1 MFTPGSSALE
11 AWQTNKVEPCLLLQ
25 ASGWTMAGC
34 PGSHV
39 SECATV
45 VAVAGV
51 PGVDSPRLSVSRS
64 SSQVSYH
71 GCRKVR

>member
-51 PGVDSPRLSVSRS
+51 PRCGFATVVRVALLFAGVVSW
-64 SSQVSYH
+64 VP
-71 GCRKVR
+71 